1 MPGVES
7 HIADIT
13 RVIQLAIA
21 PVFLLSAIATIINV
35 LITRLSRAVDRRRTL
50 EEHLSIYQDE
60 HLEQAIS
67 ELRMLQKR
75 IVIVLWAVSLAVLAG
90 LLAVLAGLLVCLLVG
105 TAFAGAYM
113 GLDLTRGI
121 AILFIAAVLALTGC
135 LILFLREISIAAF
148 GARQTVSP
156 YAARVVFK

>member
-1 MPGVES
+1 MDS
-7 HIADIT
+7 HVFDIT

-35 LITRLSRAVDRRRTL
+35 LIARLSRAVDRRRTL

-60 HLEQAIS
+60 HLEQAIA

-75 IVIVLWAVSLAVLAG
+75 ITLTLWSVTLAVLAA
-90 LLAVLAGLLVCLLVG
+90 LLICLLVA
-105 TAFAGAYM
+105 TAFAAAYVS
-113 GLDLTRGI
+113 LDLSRPV
-121 AILFIAAVLALTGC
+121 AMLFVAALLALTGC
-135 LILFLREISIAAF
+135 LLLFLREISVAAF
-148 GARQTVSP
+148 SSRKTVSP

>member
-1 MPGVES
+1 MPHDPAVF
-7 HIADIT
+7 DIT

-50 EEHLSIYQDE
+50 EEHLTVYQDE
-60 HLEQAIS
+60 HLAQAIA

-75 IVIVLWAVSLAVLAG
+75 ITLTLWSLTLAVLAS
-90 LLAVLAGLLVCLLVG
+90 LLVCLLVG
-105 TAFAGAYM
+105 TAFAGAYVAM
-113 GLDLTRGI
+113 DLTRPV
-121 AILFIAAVLALTGC
+121 AALFVGAVLALTAC
-135 LILFLREISIAAF
+135 LLLFLREISVAALS
-148 GARQTVSP
+148 ARQTVSH

>member
-1 MPGVES
+1 MDS
-7 HIADIT
+7 HVFDIT

-60 HLEQAIS
+60 HLQQAIS
-67 ELRMLQKR
+67 ELRMLQQR
-75 IVIVLWAVSLAVLAG
+75 ITLTLWSVTLAVLAA
-90 LLAVLAGLLVCLLVG
+90 LLICLLVA
-105 TAFAGAYM
+105 TAFAAAYVS
-113 GLDLTRGI
+113 LDLSRPV
-121 AILFIAAVLALTGC
+121 AMLFIAALIALTGC
-135 LILFLREISIAAF
+135 LLLFLREISVAAF
-148 GARQTVSP
+148 SARQTVSP

>member
-7 HIADIT
+7 HVADIT

-90 LLAVLAGLLVCLLVG
+90 LLVCLLVG
-105 TAFAGAYM
+105 TAFAGAYI

>member
-1 MPGVES
+1 MDS
-7 HIADIT
+7 HVFDIT

-60 HLEQAIS
+60 HLQQAIS
-67 ELRMLQKR
+67 ELRMLQQR
-75 IVIVLWAVSLAVLAG
+75 ITLTLWSVTLAVLAA
-90 LLAVLAGLLVCLLVG
+90 LLICLLVA
-105 TAFAGAYM
+105 TAFAAAYVA
-113 GLDLTRGI
+113 LDLSRPV
-121 AILFIAAVLALTGC
+121 AMLFVAALLALTGC
-135 LILFLREISIAAF
+135 LLLFLREISVAAF
-148 GARQTVSP
+148 SARQTVSP